1 MPMTFPPYIPHLAQ
15 IPPTPMGGPLA
26 EYSSSTPLLNLPV
39 MGTSGAQT
47 QSVLRPPTAGQETLL
62 VGRAVYL
69 KGMYNRPTP
78 STVTITPLNS
88 PKSKKSKSYTNNRVI
103 SPRVGVG
110 AEETPTDLRITVKQE
125 VKGPR
130 VRPLN
135 TTDDPIT
142 IVD

>member
-1 MPMTFPPYIPHLAQ
+1 
-15 IPPTPMGGPLA
+15 MGGPLA
-26 EYSSSTPLLNLPV
+26 EYSSSTPLLNLPM

-47 QSVLRPPTAGQETLL
+47 STWRPPTTGQETLL
-62 VGRAVYL
+62 VGRAIYL

-103 SPRVGVG
+103 SPKVGVG
-110 AEETPTDLRITVKQE
+110 AVETPTDLRITIKQE
-125 VKGPR
+125 TKGPR

-135 TTDDPIT
+135 SIDDPIT